1 MITIDGGTG
10 IIKHNGIEIAYDK
23 MYDQWRLA
31 ASYTFAAAGETV
43 TNWERPTE
51 TGGGSY
57 LTGMSHSSGIF
68 TFPKTGIYRVDFKG
82 TFYKGSDVRY
92 VGTIVKLSTNSG
104 GSYGDLN
111 RSYTH
116 IKAIDSAS
124 TYSTSIA
131 TMLVDVTNASTFRI
145 RFEIAANT
153 ATTVYGAN
161 DDTRTTVTFNRIAN
175 T

>member
-10 IIKHNGIEIAYDK
+10 IILHNGIEIASDK
-23 MYDQWRLA
+23 MVDQWRYVDDESITNGTL
-31 ASYTFAAAGETV
+31 

-51 TGGGSY
+51 SGSGA
-57 LTGMSHSSGIF
+57 LITGMSHSNGIF

-92 VGTIVKLSTNSG
+92 VGTIVKLSTDSG

-131 TMLVDVTNASTFRI
+131 TMLVDVTNATTFRI
-145 RFEIAANT
+145 RFEVAANT
-153 ATTVYGAN
+153 SATVYGAN